1 MNNENTQR
9 ARETADDTAGPSM
22 TMTPALAA
30 YREARVAFYARLG
43 YRPAEAVATANLDTY
58 VRALRAEKEED

>member
-1 MNNENTQR
+1 
-9 ARETADDTAGPSM
+9 
-22 TMTPALAA
+22 MTPALAA

-58 VRALRAEKEED
+58 VRALQLSL